1 MNKKQ
6 MNIHRIGDTALI
18 GEAELYKFVQKAL
31 PIKFRMN
38 KSLDETVLK
47 QSGKAELI
55 YHPFWL
61 AKTLVIAERP
71 PFQPKKLPNMIF
83 VDGVSGYRGVFSKVP
98 AMSELEVNK
107 MDVQPLV
114 ITNEEEAKKYIQDV
128 QVRQINRSYLLKK
141 PKHEIVEISIGYVP
155 IWKVLVRTPM
165 FHETFY
171 INANTGESEKYMAQ
185 RWQSRKD
192 LIS

>member
-38 KSLDETVLK
+38 KSIDETVLK
-47 QSGKAELI
+47 QSDKAELI

-83 VDGVSGYRGVFSKVP
+83 VDGVSGYRGVFSKIPDIVE
-98 AMSELEVNK
+98 MEVNRT
-107 MDVQPLV
+107 DVQPLV
-114 ITNEEEAKKYIQDV
+114 ITSEEEARKYVKDV
-128 QVRQINRSYLLKK
+128 QIKQINRSYLLKK
-141 PKHEIVEISIGYVP
+141 QKHEIVEMSLGYVP
-155 IWKVLVRTPM
+155 IWQVLIRTSEL
-165 FHETFY
+165 HETFY
-171 INANTGESEKYMAQ
+171 INANTGESEKYMAK
-185 RWQSRKD
+185 RWQDRKD